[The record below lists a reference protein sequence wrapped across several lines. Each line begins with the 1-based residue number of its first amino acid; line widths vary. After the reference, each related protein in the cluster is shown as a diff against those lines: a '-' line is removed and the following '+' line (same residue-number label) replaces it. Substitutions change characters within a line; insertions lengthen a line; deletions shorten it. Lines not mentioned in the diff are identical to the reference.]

1 MKIISTTALA
11 HTVAALRKREGLTH
25 AQLGELTGL
34 SPSMIT
40 RLEREDFIPSSVQ
53 LQALS
58 AILGFDFAEM
68 IAEQREEPSFIAL
81 QRERLGEEDR
91 KDFDRLI
98 AMMLTLRQQLTLEE
112 RMNVRRREHNGDD
125 EVLKYFWCSSR
136 ILLGFLFLRRRR
148 IVFLAHPPL

>member
-34 SPSMIT
+34 SPSLIA
-40 RLEREDFIPSSVQ
+40 RLEREDFIPSTVQ

-58 AILGFDFAEM
+58 SILGFDFAEI
-68 IAEQREEPSFIAL
+68 IAEKREEPSFIAL
-81 QRERLGEEDR
+81 QRERLGEDDR

-98 AMMLTLRQQLTLEE
+98 AMMLTLRQQLTLRRAWE
-112 RMNVRRREHNGDD
+112 REAER
-125 EVLKYFWCSSR
+125 
-136 ILLGFLFLRRRR
+136 
-148 IVFLAHPPL
+148 A